1 MKTVLAALATTGG
14 AATTDAPGSARP
26 PVEQNRIDPAAPS
39 RQRLQIDEGAS
50 ARAVQNPGANVANPS
65 TTGNSFNTIIEGSPS
80 NNGTSTGVSGTA
92 PSSTGSGAL
101 TSPSGSV
108 TPSASP
114 SGTIG
119 VPAAERRALLVAHP
133 QAADLQAVVLPA
145 VAVAAATRLQA
156 ARIEK
161 GTVHEFA
168 ICSIDICRPGRCYS
182 GDGANEHRTVRTA
195 SDARARY
202 HRHRSGE
209 PCQSRGHR
217 QAEPGEQERC
227 NGAAEGSQRKQQRR
241 KRNIWSVQSDTQ
253 PRHRSRPAVKA

>member
-1 MKTVLAALATTGG
+1 MVAVERFGNPRLNEERRPLLSAQIALVHLALAMGGFAIGTTEFAAMSLLPYFAHDLRITEPAAGHVISAYACGVVVGAPVIALLAAKWSRRVLLIWLMTIF
-14 AATTDAPGSARP
+14 AAANVLTAL
-26 PVEQNRIDPAAPS
+26 APS
-39 RQRLQIDEGAS
+39 YGWMLTFRFLSGIPHGAYF
-50 ARAVQNPGANVANPS
+50 GVA
-65 TTGNSFNTIIEGSPS
+65 T
-80 NNGTSTGVSGTA
+80 
-92 PSSTGSGAL
+92 
-101 TSPSGSV
+101 
-108 TPSASP
+108 
-114 SGTIG
+114 
-119 VPAAERRALLVAHP
+119 LVATS
-133 QAADLQAVVLPA
+133 LV
-145 VAVAAATRLQA
+145 VAAANRLQA

-168 ICSIDICRPGRCYS
+168 ISSIDICRPGRCYS

-217 QAEPGEQERC
+217 QAEPEEQERC